1 MVSHLLGFRSVYICF
16 FLLLS
21 FGEKKREREG
31 EGFIARLITYDPI
44 YPVFLLNLVNVS
56 SQKFLHS

>member
-21 FGEKKREREG
+21 FGKKEEREG

-56 SQKFLHS
+56 SQKFLYS